1 MIQLGLGLISAVL
14 GIAVQASGFRGT
26 GVEAAAWSLVLIG
39 FILVSLGWVKLR
51 SRRRPRTARTLATR
65 ERTGDLSRQLKGVGG
80 RIVRFKHDRDLRA
93 PRAQPVTI
101 SQILRPLRAYRK
113 QQVQTAD
120 IRGHALDTLS
130 LYKRSYAYDVQALV
144 DEMLAEGS
152 IGQNEAYRL
161 LTPRDITNIES
172 IGMRLIE
179 LGDTL
184 SRS

>member
-1 MIQLGLGLISAVL
+1 
-14 GIAVQASGFRGT
+14 
-26 GVEAAAWSLVLIG
+26 
-39 FILVSLGWVKLR
+39 LVSLGWVKLR